1 MIINYKTP
9 EAEER
14 HVPYEIEGNLL
25 TIDDYL
31 TLKLHKYEQDEDR
44 HLDICRDKM
53 GGVIMGVIPG
63 VAITYVAQIDI
74 PARTY
79 HEEETVETNENGEP
93 IKIPVPDPYDPAKTT
108 LTLWETEE

>member
-14 HVPYEIEGNLL
+14 HVDYSIEGNFL
-25 TIDDYL
+25 TVDYL
-31 TLKLHKYEQDEDR
+31 SMKLDRYEKDDPV
-44 HLDICRDKM
+44 HIDICQDKM
-53 GGVIMGVIPG
+53 GNLSTGVIPG
-63 VAITYVAQIDI
+63 WSEKYIAQVDI

-79 HEEETVETNENGEP
+79 HEEETEETNEDGEK
-93 IKIPVPDPYDPAKTT
+93 ITIPVPDPYDPGKTT